1 MPILRNKKHELFCQR
16 RALHGDSILLAWK
29 FAGYGHSKQD
39 RRQQQESAK
48 KVSIHPDC
56 RTRVVE
62 LQGQLEAH
70 NLAREDLYTKDEV
83 VEGLLK
89 NAREASAAVEVMDRE
104 GNPTGEFKANW
115 SASNKAWEL
124 LGREYGMFAVIRKTQ
139 EIEDDPL
146 ENASDE
152 ALLEYL
158 VTAAAKLGWRIN
170 KDALSAALETRTPEG
185 DGQEGRS
192 PEIPAG
198 NAL

>member
-1 MPILRNKKHELFCQR
+1 MPILRNQKHEIFCQR
-16 RALHGDSILLAWK
+16 RALHGDSVLLAWK
-29 FAGYGHSKQD
+29 AAGYGNKDQT
-39 RRQQQESAK
+39 RRQQMESSK
-48 KVSIHPDC
+48 KISMHPNVK
-56 RTRVVE
+56 TRVVE

-70 NLAREDLYTKDEV
+70 SLARVDLYTKDEV

-89 NAREASAAVEVMDRE
+89 NAREASAAVEIMDVQ
-104 GNPTGEFKANW
+104 GNGTGVFKANW
-115 SASNKAWEL
+115 GASNKAWEL

-146 ENASDE
+146 ENATDE

-158 VTAAAKLGWRIN
+158 VTAAAKLGWRID
-170 KDALSAALETRTPEG
+170 KDALSTALETRTPEG

-198 NAL
+198 HAL